1 MENENPERKFKVH
14 ISDEDFFKEEELNFE
29 QASSNVR
36 KKFVV
41 NIDENS
47 NNTPV
52 QEEAPKYNGEIYFSG
67 RKPVKTD
74 ASKVD
79 AQIQSAPSSI
89 SSSPASSNKNKS
101 KKKNLRSFSRAC
113 VCFVVAFTV
122 MLSALALSCINDIL
136 AISRNDDLVTVNI
149 PADATTNDIID
160 ILSENGLVKQKLFC
174 KIFYK
179 AFETVKNI
187 NKKNVK
193 APVYLSGVYY
203 VEKNMGLEGFLTEF
217 KQSQSANQTVTL
229 TFQEGWTVY
238 QMFERLEKFGVCS
251 KERLLASL
259 KSAQFENSFLREIAD
274 DSARTSKLEGYF
286 FPETYE
292 FFEDSDPNSVIRK
305 FLAEF
310 EERWTDEYET
320 KAKELGMTRDQ
331 IMIIASIIQREAAN
345 NEQMG
350 LVSSVLYN
358 RLRHPVSWPT
368 LGCDSTLDYI
378 TNYVSPNVNAAEAL
392 TYSQA
397 YNTYNIQGLP
407 PGPVCN
413 PGDAA
418 IKAALYPDDTDYYY
432 FRHDKYGK
440 IYMAKTQ
447 AEHDANGNLV
457 LRANSSK

>member
-1 MENENPERKFKVH
+1 MDYENPQKKFKVH
-14 ISDEDFFKEEELNFE
+14 ISDEDFFSTEEIPAE
-29 QASSNVR
+29 QTSSNVR

-47 NNTPV
+47 SSSPV
-52 QEEAPKYNGEIYFSG
+52 HEEAPKYNGEIYFSG
-67 RKPVKTD
+67 RKPVKPAGEKPKSEPVKAAKTP
-74 ASKVD
+74 
-79 AQIQSAPSSI
+79 AP
-89 SSSPASSNKNKS
+89 
-101 KKKNLRSFSRAC
+101 KKKKKASRSFGSMC
-113 VCFVVAFTV
+113 LCFVLAFTV
-122 MLSALALSCINDIL
+122 ILSAIALTCINDIL
-136 AISRNDDLVTVNI
+136 AISRNDELVTVNI

-160 ILSENGLVKQKLFC
+160 ILSDNGLVKQKLFC

-203 VEKNMGLEGFLTEF
+203 VEKNLGLEGFLTEF
-217 KQSQSANQTVTL
+217 KQSQAANQTVTL
-229 TFQEGWTVY
+229 TFQEGWSVY
-238 QMFERLEKFGVCS
+238 QMFDRLEKFGVCS
-251 KERLLASL
+251 KERLIASL
-259 KSAQFENSFLREIAD
+259 NSAQFENSFIKEIAND
-274 DSARTSKLEGYF
+274 PSRTSKLEGYF

-305 FLAEF
+305 FLAEY
-310 EERWTDEYET
+310 EERWTDEYE
-320 KAKELGMTRDQ
+320 ARANELGMTRDQ
-331 IMIIASIIQREAAN
+331 IMILASIIQREAAN

-368 LGCDSTLDYI
+368 LGCDSTQDYI
-378 TNYVSPNVNAAEAL
+378 TNYVTPNVNAAEAL

-432 FRHDKYGK
+432 FRHDKFGK
-440 IYMAKTQ
+440 IYMARTQ

>member
-1 MENENPERKFKVH
+1 MDNENPEKKFKVH
-14 ISDEDFFKEEELNFE
+14 ISDEDFFGEEEINTELS
-29 QASSNVR
+29 SSNIR

-41 NIDENS
+41 NIDESS
-47 NNTPV
+47 NNIPA
-52 QEEAPKYNGEIYFSG
+52 QDEAPKFNGEIYFSG
-67 RKPVKTD
+67 RKPVKPIEEKPITVN
-74 ASKVD
+74 KQTVKTPK
-79 AQIQSAPSSI
+79 QSPKAH
-89 SSSPASSNKNKS
+89 
-101 KKKNLRSFSRAC
+101 RSFGTVC
-113 VCFVVAFTV
+113 LCFVLAFTV
-122 MLSALALSCINDIL
+122 VLSAIALSCINDIL
-136 AISRNDDLVTVNI
+136 AISRNDDLVSVNI
-149 PADATTNDIID
+149 PADASTDDIID
-160 ILSENGLVKQKLFC
+160 ILSENGLVKQKLLC
-174 KIFYK
+174 KLFYK
-179 AFETVKNI
+179 AFDTVKNI
-187 NKKNVK
+187 NKTNVK

-259 KSAQFENSFLREIAD
+259 NSAEFENSFLKEIAD
-274 DSARTSKLEGYF
+274 DSSRTSKLEGYF

-305 FLAEF
+305 FLAEY
-310 EERWTDEYET
+310 EERWTDEYEAR
-320 KAKELGMTRDQ
+320 AKELGMTRDQ

-345 NEQMG
+345 NEQMS
-350 LVSSVLYN
+350 LISSVLYN

-378 TNYVSPNVNAAEAL
+378 TNYVTPNVNPAEAL

-413 PGDAA
+413 PGEAA
-418 IKAALYPDDTDYYY
+418 IKAALYPDDTNYYY
-432 FRHDKYGK
+432 FRHDNNGK

-447 AEHDANGNLV
+447 SEHDANGNLV

>member
-1 MENENPERKFKVH
+1 MDYENPQKKFKVH
-14 ISDEDFFKEEELNFE
+14 ISDEDFFSTEEIPAE
-29 QASSNVR
+29 QTSSNVR

-47 NNTPV
+47 NSAPA
-52 QEEAPKYNGEIYFSG
+52 QDEAPKYNGEIYFSG
-67 RKPVKTD
+67 RKPVKP
-74 ASKVD
+74 AGEKPKP
-79 AQIQSAPSSI
+79 APVKSEKK
-89 SSSPASSNKNKS
+89 PAP
-101 KKKNLRSFSRAC
+101 KKKKKISRSFGTMC
-113 VCFVVAFTV
+113 VCFVLAFTV
-122 MLSALALSCINDIL
+122 ILSAIALTCINDIL

-160 ILSENGLVKQKLFC
+160 ILSDNGLVKQKLFC
-174 KIFYK
+174 KLFYK
-179 AFETVKNI
+179 AFETVKSI

-217 KQSQSANQTVTL
+217 KQSQAANQTVTL
-229 TFQEGWTVY
+229 TFQEGWSVY
-238 QMFERLEKFGVCS
+238 QMFDRLEKFGVCS

-259 KSAQFENSFLREIAD
+259 NSAQFENSFIKEISND
-274 DSARTSKLEGYF
+274 PLRTSKLEGYF

-305 FLAEF
+305 FLAEY
-310 EERWTDEYET
+310 EERWTDEYE
-320 KAKELGMTRDQ
+320 ARSKELGMTRDQ
-331 IMIIASIIQREAAN
+331 IMILASIIQREAAN

-368 LGCDSTLDYI
+368 LGCDSTQDYI
-378 TNYVSPNVNAAEAL
+378 TNYVTPNVNAAEAL

-432 FRHDKYGK
+432 FRHDKFGK